1 MYETP
6 DKFTDPLNGGSKT
19 ERKKRNVEN
28 VKTLQNKFGLYHHW
42 KSPTKTLLPHIRHSV
57 DGSFSP
63 PYSKEQISNSA
74 GKYVGGFMNHNNQS
88 IVTTGMD

>member
-6 DKFTDPLNGGSKT
+6 DKFIADAPNGGSKT
-19 ERKKRNVEN
+19 ERKQRNAEN

-57 DGSFSP
+57 DETLSP
-63 PYSKEQISNSA
+63 RYDQSISNSA
-74 GKYVGGFMNHNNQS
+74 SKYLGGAFMN
-88 IVTTGMD
+88 